1 MGRGFKLTQLQVDKL
16 KAEGIYSDGAGLSL
30 KVTKYGSKSWV
41 YRYMLAGKAH
51 WMGLGSYP
59 DVSLADAREKAA
71 ELRKLT
77 RQNIDP
83 LAEKRKEVSIV
94 RAAIA
99 KFIDFDK
106 AAEQYIDAQKS
117 GWKNAKHAEQ
127 WTNTLKTYASPV
139 IGNIDVSL
147 IETAHI
153 MRILEKDN
161 FWNEKTETAHRVRG
175 RIESILDWATVRKYR
190 TGENPA
196 RWKGHLDKLL
206 PARTKV
212 KKIEH
217 HAALPWQ
224 EIGAFMVELRNQQG
238 IAARAVELAILTA
251 CRSGEVRGAAWDEF
265 DLEAGVWIIPG
276 ERMKAKKEHRIP
288 LSSKAIELLRKQQAE
303 FPGVIVFPGMK
314 VKDGKQTQLSD
325 MSLTAVLRRME
336 QNEITVHGFRSTFRD
351 WAAESTAYPGEMVE
365 MALAHTIG
373 NKVEAAYRRG
383 DLFEKRRRMMEDWA
397 RFCDTVQ
404 SAGEVV
410 PIRAKAAA

>member
-1 MGRGFKLTQLQVDKL
+1 MGRGFKLTQLKIDRLRTPAVY
-16 KAEGIYSDGAGLSL
+16 GDGAGLSL
-30 KVTKYGSKSWV
+30 KVTKNGSKSWI

-59 DVSLADAREKAA
+59 DVSLAEAREKAA

-83 LAEKRKEVSIV
+83 LAEKRKQTSII
-94 RAAIA
+94 RASIA
-99 KFIDFDK
+99 KFINFDK
-106 AAEQYIDAQKS
+106 ASEQYIDSHKS

-127 WTNTLKTYASPV
+127 WTNTLKTYASPI
-139 IGNIDVSL
+139 IGNIDVAL
-147 IETAHI
+147 IDTSHI

-161 FWNEKTETAHRVRG
+161 FWTEKTETAHRVRG

-217 HAALPWQ
+217 HPALPWL
-224 EIGAFMVELRNQQG
+224 EMGAFMVKLREQEG
-238 IAARAVELAILTA
+238 VAAKAVELAILTA
-251 CRSGEVRGAAWDEF
+251 CRSGEVRGAVWEEF
-265 DLEAGVWIIPG
+265 DLDAGIWIIPP
-276 ERMKAKKEHRIP
+276 ERMKAKKEHRVP
-288 LSSKAIELLRKQQAE
+288 LQEKAIQLLRKQKE
-303 FPGVIVFPGMK
+303 LFPNGYVFPGMK
-314 VKDGKQTQLSD
+314 EGKPLSD

-336 QNEITVHGFRSTFRD
+336 QNEITVHGFRSSFRD
-351 WAAESTAYPGEMVE
+351 WAAESTAYPNEMVE

-383 DLFEKRRRMMEDWA
+383 DLFEKRRRMMQDWSN
-397 RFCDTVQ
+397 FCDTVIK
-404 SAGEVV
+404 AGEVI
-410 PIRAKAAA
+410 PLKSNTAA

>member
-16 KAEGIYSDGAGLSL
+16 KTEGIHSDGAGLSL
-30 KVTKYGSKSWV
+30 KVTKNGSKSWV

-59 DVSLADAREKAA
+59 DVSLAEAREKAA
-71 ELRKLT
+71 DYRKLT

-83 LAEKRKEVSIV
+83 LAEKRKQTSVI

-99 KFIDFDK
+99 KYITFDK
-106 AAEQYIDAQKS
+106 ASAQYIEAHKA
-117 GWKNAKHAEQ
+117 GWKNAKHADQ
-127 WTNTLKTYASPV
+127 WTNTLATYASPV
-139 IGNIDVSL
+139 IGNVDVSL
-147 IETAHI
+147 IDTSHI

-175 RIESILDWATVRKYR
+175 RIESVLDWATARKYR
-190 TGENPA
+190 AGENPA

-217 HAALPWQ
+217 HPALPWLDM
-224 EIGAFMVELRNQQG
+224 GAFMVKLREQEG
-238 IAARAVELAILTA
+238 IAAKAVELTILTA
-251 CRSGEVRGAAWDEF
+251 CRSGEVRGAVWEEF
-265 DLEAGVWIIPG
+265 DLDAGVWIIPP

-288 LSSKAIELLRKQQAE
+288 LSDKAIKLLREQKE
-303 FPGVIVFPGMK
+303 LFPMGFVFPGMK
-314 VKDGKQTQLSD
+314 EGKPLSD

-336 QNEITVHGFRSTFRD
+336 YNEITVHGFRSSFRD
-351 WAAESTAYPGEMVE
+351 WAAESTGYPSEMVE

-383 DLFEKRRRMMEDWA
+383 DLFEKRRRMMNDWSS
-397 RFCDTVQ
+397 FCDTLTK
-404 SAGEVV
+404 AGEVI
-410 PIRAKAAA
+410 PMKSNTAA

>member
-383 DLFEKRRRMMEDWA
+383 DLFEKRRRLMQDW
-397 RFCDTVQ
+397 CDYCDL
-404 SAGEVV
+404 
-410 PIRAKAAA
+410 KAATGDNVIPINSAA

>member
-1 MGRGFKLTQLQVDKL
+1 MGRGFKLTQLKIDKL
-16 KAEGIYSDGAGLSL
+16 KTPSVYGDGAGLSL
-30 KVTKYGSKSWV
+30 KVTKNGSKSWLF
-41 YRYMLAGKAH
+41 RYMLAGKAH

-59 DVSLADAREKAA
+59 DVSMADAREKAA

-83 LAEKRKEVSIV
+83 LAEKRKETSVI
-94 RAAIA
+94 RAALA

-127 WTNTLKTYASPV
+127 WTNTLRTYASPV

-212 KKIEH
+212 KRIEH

-224 EIGAFMVELRNQQG
+224 GIGAFMVELRNQQG

-251 CRSGEVRGAAWDEF
+251 CRSGEVRGAVWDEF

-314 VKDGKQTQLSD
+314 VKEGKQTQLSD

-383 DLFEKRRRMMEDWA
+383 DLFEKRRRLMQDWSDY
-397 RFCDTVQ
+397 CDL
-404 SAGEVV
+404 
-410 PIRAKAAA
+410 KAATGDNVIPINAAA